1 MALESVEYSEERAI
15 QILNIVIQEDNPAQ
29 TLTEEIKQEPE
40 ADDENE
46 KLRYFKIYIYTLII
60 YT

>member
-46 KLRYFKIYIYTLII
+46 KLRYFKIYI
-60 YT
+60 